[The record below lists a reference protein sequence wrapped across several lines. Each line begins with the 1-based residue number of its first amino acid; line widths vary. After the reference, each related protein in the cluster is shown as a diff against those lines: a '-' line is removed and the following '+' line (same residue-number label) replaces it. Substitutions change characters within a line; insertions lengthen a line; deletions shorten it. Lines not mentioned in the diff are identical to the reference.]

1 MKLIMRNGEEITLH
15 LNMNMKNEISKLFAV
30 ADPGRPRGPCPLPS
44 PGPVKINHKKDG
56 RLRQPYRFH
65 VSLPTSTMPLDP
77 LLAKFCL
84 KLSAAESGCSV

>member
-1 MKLIMRNGEEITLH
+1 MKLANFLQKRIRG
-15 LNMNMKNEISKLFAV
+15 
-30 ADPGRPRGPCPLPS
+30 GRGGHAPS
-44 PGPVKINHKKDG
+44 PPPGPVKINHKKDG